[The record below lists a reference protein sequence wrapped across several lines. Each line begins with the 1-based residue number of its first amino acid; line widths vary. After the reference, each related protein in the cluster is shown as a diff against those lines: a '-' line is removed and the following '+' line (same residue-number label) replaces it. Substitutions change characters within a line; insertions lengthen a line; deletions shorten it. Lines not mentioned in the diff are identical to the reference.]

1 MRLSHMLKEALKT
14 ERLIIKSPEIDH
26 KVELTQLINDYAVV
40 QWLSNMPFPYR
51 LEDAEEFIERSQE
64 KVLKQEFKTYM
75 IFHNKKMI
83 GGIELRD
90 FNEHSCELGY
100 WLGKKYWGK
109 GFATE
114 AVGRLLELGFD
125 ELNLNEIYAAYKVGN
140 EASKKVLEKSGFQF
154 YREKQ
159 EFDSVLERNE
169 QLIEM
174 VKRK

>member
-1 MRLSHMLKEALKT
+1 
-14 ERLIIKSPEIDH
+14 
-26 KVELTQLINDYAVV
+26 
-40 QWLSNMPFPYR
+40 MPVPYR

-154 YREKQ
+154 YRLKE
-159 EFDSVLERNE
+159 EFDSVLEKNE

-174 VKRK
+174 VIRK

>member
-1 MRLSHMLKEALKT
+1 MLKEALKT
-14 ERLIIKSPEIDH
+14 ERLVIKSPEIDD
-26 KVELTQLINDYAVV
+26 KVELTQLINDYDVV
-40 QWLSNMPFPYR
+40 QWLSNMPFPYKQ
-51 LEDAEEFIERSQE
+51 EDAEVFIEQSQE
-64 KVLKQEFKTYM
+64 KILKHEIKTYM
-75 IFHNKKMI
+75 IFHNKIML

-90 FNEHSCELGY
+90 FNGHSCELGY

-125 ELNLNEIYAAYKVGN
+125 ELDLNEIYASYKVGN
-140 EASKKVLEKSGFQF
+140 KASKKVLEKSGFQF

-159 EFDSVLERNE
+159 EFDSALEKNE

-174 VKRK
+174 VIRK

>member
-1 MRLSHMLKEALKT
+1 MLIEALKT
-14 ERLIIKSPEIDH
+14 ERLIIKSPEIDD

-64 KVLKQEFKTYM
+64 KVLKQKIKTYM

-114 AVGRLLELGFD
+114 AVGRILELGFS
-125 ELNLNEIYAAYKVGN
+125 ELNLSNIYAAYKIGN
-140 EASKKVLEKSGFQF
+140 EASKKVLEKSGFKF
-154 YREKQ
+154 YRSKE
-159 EFDSVLERNE
+159 EFDSVLEKNE

-174 VKRK
+174 IRRIE

>member
-14 ERLIIKSPEIDH
+14 ERLVIKSPEIDD
-26 KVELTQLINDYAVV
+26 KVELTQLINDYDVV

-90 FNEHSCELGY
+90 FNEYSCELGY
-100 WLGKKYWGK
+100 WLGKKHWGK

-125 ELNLNEIYAAYKVGN
+125 ELDLNEIYAAYKVGN
-140 EASKKVLEKSGFQF
+140 KASKKVLEKSGFQF

-159 EFDSVLERNE
+159 EYDSVLNKNE